1 MLHMNIGDRIK
12 GVSEAGQKWAGQE
25 FAEAT
30 SYVGET
36 GRSSSKHGT
45 CVHMWAGERK
55 EFEKQK

>member
-12 GVSEAGQKWAGQE
+12 GVSEAGQE

-30 SYVGET
+30 PYVGGT

-45 CVHMWAGERK
+45 CVHMWVGERK
-55 EFEKQK
+55 EFEK